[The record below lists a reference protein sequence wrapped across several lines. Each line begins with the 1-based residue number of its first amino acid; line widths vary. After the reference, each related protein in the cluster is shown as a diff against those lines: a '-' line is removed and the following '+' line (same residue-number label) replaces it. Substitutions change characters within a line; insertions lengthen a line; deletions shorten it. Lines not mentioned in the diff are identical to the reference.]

1 MGYLLIAVVAS
12 YYVEGRVGIEA
23 ISFYLVAYIIMSLG
37 AFGVTSMVS
46 RSDCE
51 RDTIDDYRGLF
62 WRQPLL
68 AAVFTAMMLSL
79 AGIPLTVGFIGKFYL
94 FFAGVEAALWP
105 LLAALIVGSGIGLYY
120 YLRII
125 YRMLE
130 PAASSDQSTMSPQLS
145 SGSYGVVLCL
155 SSATA
160 WIGNLPC
167 ACHRSD
173 RGYFDIRL
181 SRFCLVS
188 LSLRVT
194 VSRS

>member
-46 RSDCE
+46 SSDRE

-130 PAASSDQSTMSPQLS
+130 PAATSERSTMSPQLS

-155 SSATA
+155 SLLLLGLGIYPTPIIDLIEAISA
-160 WIGNLPC
+160 
-167 ACHRSD
+167 
-173 RGYFDIRL
+173 Y
-181 SRFCLVS
+181 V
-188 LSLRVT
+188 
-194 VSRS
+194 